1 MSSTP
6 KPMWSRFT
14 GPNGRVDAIAAVE
27 QGELDAFLGDD
38 ILTIAEI
45 LYENESVD
53 NLTLVP
59 ELPLTCEFY
68 GLALPNDDAEWVG
81 FVNGFLQANA
91 DDYSWEER
99 LGEYAPYALDTLI
112 LLPESVKGCILGKV
126 GSKPC
131 PSLEGSNHVHR
142 YPRRR
147 CLRPTC
153 CHRRHHGLCPGPQ
166 QTLFNQR
173 FISAVPCL

>member
-1 MSSTP
+1 MV
-6 KPMWSRFT
+6 RFT

-68 GLALPNDDAEWVG
+68 GLALPNDDARVG
-81 FVNGFLQANA
+81 WLCQ
-91 DDYSWEER
+91 W
-99 LGEYAPYALDTLI
+99 
-112 LLPESVKGCILGKV
+112 LPASQC
-126 GSKPC
+126 
-131 PSLEGSNHVHR
+131 R
-142 YPRRR
+142 
-147 CLRPTC
+147 
-153 CHRRHHGLCPGPQ
+153 
-166 QTLFNQR
+166 
-173 FISAVPCL
+173 